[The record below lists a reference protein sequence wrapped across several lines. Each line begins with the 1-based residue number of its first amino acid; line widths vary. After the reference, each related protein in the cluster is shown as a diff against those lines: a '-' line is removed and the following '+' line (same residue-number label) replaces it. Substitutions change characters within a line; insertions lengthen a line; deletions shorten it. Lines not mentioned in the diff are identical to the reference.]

1 MSDDD
6 VYGEFREKYAH
17 ANKRER
23 RSTLLAT
30 LLPVLLVIALVLVAG
45 SRLMDANKKLQQLN
59 GELKTANADLKREVS
74 DRDAVVKTL
83 TAKIDALES
92 DKANLQAALTKV
104 ATSARP
110 QIQTWIT
117 QTIEKSGTET
127 TPTIDLHIAEED
139 QRDPV
144 RHLQS
149 QYIKT
154 GYLAPGIENVA
165 RRGAR
170 IPQQTEVRYFR
181 EEDKDEAAKIAMQLA
196 RDGVKATP
204 VMVKKTAEQPRQFEV
219 WFSKNAAPP
228 KKE

>member
-1 MSDDD
+1 VSDDP
-6 VYGEFREKYAH
+6 YGGIRDQLARTR
-17 ANKRER
+17 KRER
-23 RSTLLAT
+23 RSTLLVT
-30 LLPVLLVIALVLVAG
+30 LLPVVIVIALVLVAG
-45 SRLMDANKKLQQLN
+45 SRLMDANTKLQQVN
-59 GELKTANADLKREVS
+59 GELKGANAELQRELG
-74 DRDAVVKTL
+74 DRDAIVKTL
-83 TAKIDALES
+83 TARIDGLEK
-92 DKANLQAALTKV
+92 DKGDLQAALTKV
-104 ATSARP
+104 KTSARP

-117 QTIEKSGTET
+117 RTIEQSGTET
-127 TPTIDLHIAEED
+127 APTIDLHIAEEG

-165 RRGAR
+165 RRGAK

-196 RDGVKATP
+196 KDGVKAAP
-204 VMVKKTAEQPRQFEV
+204 VLVQNKTEQPRQFEV
-219 WFSKNAAPP
+219 WFAKNAAPP